1 MPRAAE
7 HNQEIAMDRRALLKY
22 TAGFLAASPWLPS
35 HAKEAYP
42 SRPIRIVVSSGH
54 TSPTDFAGRVV
65 GDLLSRRFGQPVT
78 VENRPGAGGM
88 VGLQHVAQSPAD
100 GYTLATGG
108 LGNHVIPPVV
118 IKNLPF
124 DVIASFVPIAQVAEF
139 VNVLVVSNDSK
150 LESVQDLLRQA
161 KAEPGKL
168 NYASVG
174 AGTSSHLTSE
184 LLALQGGTQF
194 THVPYGKASE
204 SMIDVANGTVA
215 FSFAN
220 LPAAMPLL
228 RGNKL
233 KALGVSSAYRSEHL
247 PGIPTLQEQGVKDFD
262 VSSWMGIYGP
272 AGMPVDIVRLLG
284 DAISEGLK
292 ADEYRKRLSEAGCEP
307 KTLASEK
314 FLERNRAEV
323 ARWSEVVKKAGI
335 SVNFGG
341 S

>member
-1 MPRAAE
+1 V
-7 HNQEIAMDRRALLKY
+7 DRRTLLKY
-22 TAGFLAASPWLPS
+22 TGSCITIAPWIQAFAQES
-35 HAKEAYP
+35 YP

-54 TSPTDFAGRVV
+54 TSPTDLAGRVV
-65 GDLLSRRFGQPVT
+65 ADLLTKRFGQPAT

-88 VGLQHVAQSPAD
+88 VGLQHAAQSRPD

-124 DVIASFVPIAQVAEF
+124 DVIASFIPIAQVAEF
-139 VNVLVVSNDSK
+139 VNVLVVSS
-150 LESVQDLLRQA
+150 ESSLNSLQDLLREA
-161 KAEPGKL
+161 RKDPDKRL

-184 LLALQGGTQF
+184 LFALQAGTQF
-194 THVPYGKASE
+194 THVPYRNASE
-204 SMIDVANGTVA
+204 SMIDVANGNVA

-228 RGNKL
+228 RSSKL
-233 KALGVSSAYRSEHL
+233 KALGVSSSYRSKHL
-247 PGIPTLQEQGVKDFD
+247 PDVPSLQEQGIKDFD

-272 AGMPVDIVRLLG
+272 AGMPEDIVRLLG
-284 DAISEGLK
+284 ETISEGLK
-292 ADEYRKRLSEAGCEP
+292 ADEYQKRLSEAGCEP
-307 KTLASEK
+307 KTLASRE
-314 FLERNRAEV
+314 FVERNRAEV
-323 ARWSEVVKKAGI
+323 ERWSKVVKQAGI

>member
-1 MPRAAE
+1 
-7 HNQEIAMDRRALLKY
+7 MDRRALLKY
-22 TAGFLAASPWLPS
+22 TGSFLAIWPWTQPF
-35 HAKEAYP
+35 AEEKYP
-42 SRPIRIVVSSGH
+42 SRAIRIVVSSGH

-65 GDLLSRRFGQPVT
+65 GDLLAKRFKQPVT

-88 VGLQHVAQSPAD
+88 VGLQHVAQSPPD

-139 VNVLVVSNDSK
+139 VNVLVVSKESQLN
-150 LESVQDLLRQA
+150 SVQELLREA
-161 KAEPGKL
+161 KADPSKRM

-184 LLALQGGTQF
+184 LFALQAGTPF
-194 THVPYGKASE
+194 THVPYRNASE
-204 SMIDVANGTVA
+204 SMIDVANGTIT

-247 PGIPTLQEQGVKDFD
+247 PGVPTLQEQGVQDFD

-272 AGMPVDIVRLLG
+272 AGMPGDIVRLLG
-284 DAISEGLK
+284 ETISEGLK
-292 ADEYRKRLSEAGCEP
+292 AAEYQKRLSEAGCEP
-307 KTLASEK
+307 KTLASMD

-323 ARWSEVVKKAGI
+323 ARWSEVVKRAGI

>member
-1 MPRAAE
+1 MLVFA
-7 HNQEIAMDRRALLKY
+7 Q
-22 TAGFLAASPWLPS
+22 
-35 HAKEAYP
+35 EAYP
-42 SRPIRIVVSSGH
+42 SRAIRIVVSSGH
-54 TSPTDFAGRVV
+54 TSPTDLAGRVV
-65 GDLLSRRFGQPVT
+65 GELLSKRFGQPAT

-88 VGLQHVAQSPAD
+88 VGLQHAAQSRPD

-139 VNVLVVSNDSK
+139 VNVLVVSAESPLN
-150 LESVQDLLRQA
+150 SVQDLLREA
-161 KAEPGKL
+161 KADPDKRM

-184 LLALQGGTQF
+184 LFALQTGTKF
-194 THVPYGKASE
+194 THVPYRNASE
-204 SMIDVANGTVA
+204 SMVDVANRNVA

-228 RGNKL
+228 RSNKL
-233 KALGVSSAYRSEHL
+233 KALGVSSSYQSKHL
-247 PGIPTLQEQGVKDFD
+247 PGVLTLQEQGVKDFD

-272 AGMPVDIVRLLG
+272 AGMPDDIVRLLG
-284 DAISEGLK
+284 DTIAEGLK
-292 ADEYRKRLSEAGCEP
+292 ADEYQKRLSDAGCEP
-307 KTLASEK
+307 KTLASGE

-323 ARWSEVVKKAGI
+323 ARWREVVRQAGI

>member
-1 MPRAAE
+1 
-7 HNQEIAMDRRALLKY
+7 MDRRTLLKY
-22 TAGFLAASPWLPS
+22 AGTCIVVPAWMPALAQ
-35 HAKEAYP
+35 ETYP

-65 GDLLSRRFGQPVT
+65 AEILAKRFGQPAT

-88 VGLQHVAQSPAD
+88 VGLQHVAQSPPD

-139 VNVLVVSNDSK
+139 VNVLVVSNESP
-150 LESVQDLLRQA
+150 LNSVQELLRQA
-161 KAEPGKL
+161 KADPNKQL

-184 LLALQGGTQF
+184 LFALQTGTQF
-194 THVPYGKASE
+194 THVPYRKASE
-204 SMIDVANGTVA
+204 SMIDVANGNVS

-233 KALGVSSAYRSEHL
+233 KALGVSSAYQSKHL
-247 PGIPTLQEQGVKDFD
+247 PGVLTLQEQGVKDFD

-272 AGMPVDIVRLLG
+272 AGMPEHIVRLLG
-284 DAISEGLK
+284 DTISEDLK
-292 ADEYRKRLSEAGCEP
+292 ADEYQKRLSEAGCEP
-307 KTLASEK
+307 KTLASHA

-323 ARWSEVVKKAGI
+323 ARWSKVVKQAGI

-341 S
+341 T

>member
-1 MPRAAE
+1 
-7 HNQEIAMDRRALLKY
+7 MDRRTLLKY
-22 TAGFLAASPWLPS
+22 AGSCIALPAWTQALAQD
-35 HAKEAYP
+35 AYP

-54 TSPTDFAGRVV
+54 TSPTDLAGRVV
-65 GDLLSRRFGQPVT
+65 ADLLAKRFGQPAT

-88 VGLQHVAQSPAD
+88 VGLQYAAQSRPD

-139 VNVLVVSNDSK
+139 VNVLVVSKESP
-150 LESVQDLLRQA
+150 LASVQDLLREA
-161 KAEPGKL
+161 KADPNKRL

-184 LLALQGGTQF
+184 LFALQAGTQF
-194 THVPYGKASE
+194 THVPYRNASE
-204 SMIDVANGTVA
+204 SMIDVANGNVA

-233 KALGVSSAYRSEHL
+233 KALGVSSSYRSRHL
-247 PGIPTLQEQGVKDFD
+247 PGVLTLQEQGVRDFD

-272 AGMPVDIVRLLG
+272 AGMPEDVVRLLG
-284 DAISEGLK
+284 DTISEGLK
-292 ADEYRKRLSEAGCEP
+292 ADEYQKRLSEAGCEP
-307 KTLASEK
+307 KTLASKE
-314 FLERNRAEV
+314 FGERNRSEV
-323 ARWSEVVKKAGI
+323 DRWSKVVKQAGI
-335 SVNFGG
+335 SVTFGG
-341 S
+341 T

>member
-1 MPRAAE
+1 MVEFNRE
-7 HNQEIAMDRRALLKY
+7 TDVDRRTLLKY
-22 TAGFLAASPWLPS
+22 AGSCIAISPWMQ
-35 HAKEAYP
+35 ATGAEAYP

-65 GDLLSRRFGQPVT
+65 AELLSKRFGQPTT

-139 VNVLVVSNDSK
+139 VNVLVVSTESPLN
-150 LESVQDLLRQA
+150 SVQDLLREA
-161 KAEPGKL
+161 KADPGKRL

-184 LLALQGGTQF
+184 LFALQANTQF
-194 THVPYGKASE
+194 VHVPYRKASE
-204 SMIDVANGTVA
+204 SMIDVANGNVA

-228 RGNKL
+228 RSNKL
-233 KALGVSSAYRSEHL
+233 KALGVSSAYKSKHL
-247 PGIPTLQEQGVKDFD
+247 PGVATLQEQGVKDFD

-272 AGMPVDIVRLLG
+272 AGMPEDIVRLLG
-284 DAISEGLK
+284 DTISEGLK
-292 ADEYRKRLSEAGCEP
+292 ADEYQKKLSEAGCEP
-307 KTLASEK
+307 NTLASEA
-314 FLERNRAEV
+314 FLKRNRAEI

>member
-1 MPRAAE
+1 
-7 HNQEIAMDRRALLKY
+7 
-22 TAGFLAASPWLPS
+22 
-35 HAKEAYP
+35 
-42 SRPIRIVVSSGH
+42 VSSGP
-54 TSPTDFAGRVV
+54 TSPTDLAGRVV
-65 GDLLSRRFGQPVT
+65 GDLLSKRFGQPAT

-88 VGLQHVAQSPAD
+88 VGLQHAAQAKPD

-139 VNVLVVSNDSK
+139 VNVLVVAKDSR
-150 LESVQDLLRQA
+150 LNSVQDLLREA
-161 KAEPGKL
+161 KADPNRRM

-184 LLALQGGTQF
+184 LFALQTGTQF
-194 THVPYGKASE
+194 THVPYRNASE
-204 SMIDVANGTVA
+204 SMVDVANGTVA

-228 RGNKL
+228 RGDKL
-233 KALGVSSAYRSEHL
+233 KALGVSSSYQSKHL
-247 PGIPTLQEQGVKDFD
+247 PGVLTLQEQGVKDFD

-272 AGMPVDIVRLLG
+272 AGMPGEIVRLLG
-284 DAISEGLK
+284 DTISEGLK
-292 ADEYRKRLSEAGCEP
+292 ADEYQKRLSEAGCEP
-307 KTLASEK
+307 KTLASAE
-314 FLERNRAEV
+314 FLERNRKEV
-323 ARWSEVVKKAGI
+323 ARWSKVVKQAGI

>member
-1 MPRAAE
+1 
-7 HNQEIAMDRRALLKY
+7 
-22 TAGFLAASPWLPS
+22 
-35 HAKEAYP
+35 
-42 SRPIRIVVSSGH
+42 
-54 TSPTDFAGRVV
+54 
-65 GDLLSRRFGQPVT
+65 
-78 VENRPGAGGM
+78 M
-88 VGLQHVAQSPAD
+88 VGLQHAAQSRPD

-139 VNVLVVSNDSK
+139 VNVLVVSAESPLN
-150 LESVQDLLRQA
+150 SVQDLLREA
-161 KAEPGKL
+161 KADPDKRM

-184 LLALQGGTQF
+184 LFALQTGTKF
-194 THVPYGKASE
+194 THVPYRNASE
-204 SMIDVANGTVA
+204 SMVDVANRNVA

-228 RGNKL
+228 RSNKL
-233 KALGVSSAYRSEHL
+233 KALGVSSSYQSKHL
-247 PGIPTLQEQGVKDFD
+247 PGVLTLQEQGVKDFD

-272 AGMPVDIVRLLG
+272 AGMPDDIVRLLG
-284 DAISEGLK
+284 DTIAEGLK
-292 ADEYRKRLSEAGCEP
+292 ADEYQKRLSDAGCEP
-307 KTLASEK
+307 KTLASGE

-323 ARWSEVVKKAGI
+323 ARWREVVRQAGI

>member
-1 MPRAAE
+1 MDE
-7 HNQEIAMDRRALLKY
+7 LNQEIAMDRRALLKY
-22 TAGFLAASPWLPS
+22 TAGFLAASPWVQSL
-35 HAKEAYP
+35 AKETYP

-54 TSPTDFAGRVV
+54 TSPTDFAGRIV
-65 GDLLSRRFGQPVT
+65 GDLLGKRFGQPVT

-139 VNVLVVSNDSK
+139 VNVLVVSSDSPLK
-150 LESVQDLLRQA
+150 SVQDLLRQA
-161 KAEPGKL
+161 KAEPGKLL

-184 LLALQGGTQF
+184 LFALQAGTRF

-204 SMIDVANGTVA
+204 SMIDVANGTVT

-247 PGIPTLQEQGVKDFD
+247 PAVATLQEQGVNDFD

-272 AGMPVDIVRLLG
+272 AGMPDDIVRLLG
-284 DAISEGLK
+284 DTISEGLK
-292 ADEYRKRLSEAGCEP
+292 ADDYQKRLSEAGCEP
-307 KTLASEK
+307 RTLGAQK